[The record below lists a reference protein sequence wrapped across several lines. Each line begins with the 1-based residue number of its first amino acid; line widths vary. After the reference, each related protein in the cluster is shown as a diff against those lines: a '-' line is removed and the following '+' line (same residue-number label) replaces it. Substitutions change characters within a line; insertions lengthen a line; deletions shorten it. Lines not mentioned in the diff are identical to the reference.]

1 MVEDFG
7 DFEPEY
13 IRLTE
18 DKREI
23 YDFRF
28 FNGHGACVMRTFWLR
43 SELDGI
49 GREQWLYIVFL
60 TKKKEGYWLLDN
72 DQRLNDEIMNGFG
85 QCLEPPD
92 VEKVLKKISS
102 LPDYE
107 ADKKGGKP
115 LDISMSRIRRDIDR
129 ACEAGRQYTIIPRT
143 GDNHVD
149 AAICTTMEA
158 EGYKVARNQNKILIS
173 WY

>member
-7 DFEPEY
+7 EFEPEY

-18 DKREI
+18 NKREI

-28 FNGHGACVMRTFWLR
+28 FNGHGACVMRTFFD
-43 SELDGI
+43 SI
-49 GREQWLYIVFL
+49 GRERWLYIVFL

-72 DQRLNDEIMNGFG
+72 DQQLNDEIMNGFG
-85 QCLEPPD
+85 QLLKPQD
-92 VEKVLKKISS
+92 VETVLKRISN
-102 LPDYE
+102 LTECE
-107 ADKKGGKP
+107 ACKKGGKP

-149 AAICTTMEA
+149 SAICTTMEA
-158 EGYKVARNQNKILIS
+158 EGYKVAQNQNKILIS